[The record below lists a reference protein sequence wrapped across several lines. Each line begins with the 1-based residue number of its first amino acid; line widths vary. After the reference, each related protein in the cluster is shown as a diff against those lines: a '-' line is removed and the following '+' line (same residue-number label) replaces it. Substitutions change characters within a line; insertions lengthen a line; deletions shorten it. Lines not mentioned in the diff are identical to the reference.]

1 MGKFL
6 HQHQSKSNSC
16 RKLVFIVFLACLLG
30 LACILNLF
38 WASSFS
44 FTSSYLSFPSNWV
57 SQKPRIFVAQQQHN
71 VNDDKTENKR
81 FLSATFADLP
91 APDLP
96 WEQMPSAP
104 VPRLDGS
111 AIQIENLFYVLSGY
125 GTLDYVHSH
134 VDVFNFTDYTW
145 CARFDT
151 PKDMANSHLGVAT
164 DGRYIYVVSGQYG
177 PQCRSSIARSYVL
190 DTRTREWRT
199 TQLWRGRLH
208 VMGGGKENRHT
219 PGLEHWS
226 IAVKDGKALEKEW
239 RTEIPI
245 PRGGPHRAC
254 VAVNDR
260 LFVIGGQEGDFMAKP
275 GSPIFKCSRR
285 HEVVYDDVYMLDAGM
300 KKWEVLAPLP
310 KPNSHIECSWV
321 VVNNSI
327 IITGGTTEKHPVT
340 KRMILVGEVFQF
352 HLDSLTWSVIGK
364 LPYRVKTTLAGF
376 WDGYL
381 YFTSGQRDR
390 GPDNP
395 QPRKIQADL
404 RSNDALR
411 QSGAL
416 LSALQQSAAGRDIS
430 IIAKSAVEDIVAAPA
445 SAVCKKLAFDLLRST
460 RLTADLW
467 DSVSTGIRKDFNF
480 PDPDVVAAAITILA
494 AIPSNSLAKLIT
506 DSNAEISTCF
516 DSPSD
521 NLRLS
526 ITETLGCVLARDDL
540 VTLCE
545 SNVNLLDKVS
555 AWWARIGQNM
565 LDKSDTVSKV
575 AFESVGRLFQ
585 ELDSK
590 RMSRLA
596 GDKLVDSENSLAIRS
611 NWVSSM
617 VDFVWKKRSTLMAR
631 SLILPV
637 ESFRATVFPLVYAV
651 KAVASGGLEV
661 IRKVSKGSKVNGTAV
676 DSNAEKLVGVSD
688 LVTHLA
694 PFLASS
700 LEPALIFDVGI
711 NMLHLADVPG
721 GKPEWASQSIIA
733 ILTLW
738 DRQEFA
744 SARESIVRA
753 VVTNLHLLDLH
764 MQVSLFKRLLLMVR
778 NLRAES
784 DRMHALA
791 CICRTALCVDLFAK
805 ESVRRGQKPLAGTDI
820 ASLFEDPSI
829 KDDLHSVASKSLFR
843 EEFVATLVESC
854 FQLSLP
860 LPEQKNTGMESRVIG
875 ALAYGAGYGALNWTE
890 TALEVVEVCRPC
902 VKWDCDGRTYAVDC
916 YLKLLVRLCHIYDT
930 RGGVKRVK
938 DGASQDQILNETRL
952 QNLQRDLVKDLRE
965 VSTSRICARLLWAIS
980 EHINLE
986 GLDPLLADDP
996 EDPLNIIVSNI
1007 HKVLFNVDSSTDS
1020 TNRPQDVQAA
1030 LLCALRLGSHHLRA
1044 GQLLIKELEEFRTN
1058 ALADSVNR
1066 HQCRMILQ
1074 RIKHISNHPE
1084 SRWIGASEARGDYP
1098 FSHHKLTVQFYDA
1111 SAAQDRKLEGLVHKA
1126 ILELW
1131 RPDPSELTLLLTKGI
1146 DSASLKVPPTARTL
1160 TGSSDPCY
1168 IEAYHL
1174 ADAGDGRITLHLK
1187 VLNLTELEL
1196 NRVDVRVGLS
1206 GSLYFMDG
1214 SPLAVRQL
1222 RNLVSQDPVLCSVTV
1237 GVSQFE
1243 RCGFWVQVLYYPFY
1257 GSGTVGDYD
1266 GDYSEE
1272 DPQIM
1277 RLKRSLR
1284 PELGEPVILRCQPY
1298 KIPLTELLLPHKIS
1312 PVEFFRLWP
1321 SLPAIVEYT
1330 GTYIYEGSGFKATAA
1345 QQYGSSPFLSGL
1357 ISLYS
1362 KPFHRVCSHIIRTVA
1377 GFQLCYAAKT
1387 WHGGFLGMMIF
1398 GASEGWLD
1406 DLTDGGVEY
1415 MPEDEVKVAA
1425 AERLRI
1431 SMERIALLKAAQ
1443 PKKTLKTDDK
1453 SEDEDEEDED
1463 KEKKEGEEDEKP
1475 KGPSTLSKLTAEEAE
1490 HRALQAAVLQEWH
1503 MLCKDRNTKIG

>member
-1 MGKFL
+1 MD
-6 HQHQSKSNSC
+6 
-16 RKLVFIVFLACLLG
+16 
-30 LACILNLF
+30 ILF
-38 WASSFS
+38 
-44 FTSSYLSFPSNWV
+44 
-57 SQKPRIFVAQQQHN
+57 AQ
-71 VNDDKTENKR
+71 
-81 FLSATFADLP
+81 
-91 APDLP
+91 
-96 WEQMPSAP
+96 
-104 VPRLDGS
+104 
-111 AIQIENLFYVLSGY
+111 
-125 GTLDYVHSH
+125 
-134 VDVFNFTDYTW
+134 
-145 CARFDT
+145 
-151 PKDMANSHLGVAT
+151 
-164 DGRYIYVVSGQYG
+164 
-177 PQCRSSIARSYVL
+177 
-190 DTRTREWRT
+190 
-199 TQLWRGRLH
+199 
-208 VMGGGKENRHT
+208 
-219 PGLEHWS
+219 
-226 IAVKDGKALEKEW
+226 
-239 RTEIPI
+239 
-245 PRGGPHRAC
+245 
-254 VAVNDR
+254 
-260 LFVIGGQEGDFMAKP
+260 
-275 GSPIFKCSRR
+275 
-285 HEVVYDDVYMLDAGM
+285 
-300 KKWEVLAPLP
+300 
-310 KPNSHIECSWV
+310 
-321 VVNNSI
+321 
-327 IITGGTTEKHPVT
+327 
-340 KRMILVGEVFQF
+340 
-352 HLDSLTWSVIGK
+352 
-364 LPYRVKTTLAGF
+364 
-376 WDGYL
+376 
-381 YFTSGQRDR
+381 
-390 GPDNP
+390 
-395 QPRKIQADL
+395 IQADL

-411 QSGAL
+411 QSSAL

-430 IIAKSAVEDIVAAPA
+430 IIAKSAVEEIVAAPA
-445 SAVCKKLAFDLLRST
+445 SAVCKKLAFDLIRST

-467 DSVSTGIRKDFNF
+467 DSVSTGIRNDFHF
-480 PDPDVVAAAITILA
+480 PDPDVVAAAVSILA
-494 AIPSNSLAKLIT
+494 AIPSYSLAKLIA
-506 DSNAEISTCF
+506 DSNAEISACF

-521 NLRLS
+521 NLRFS

-545 SNVNLLDKVS
+545 NNVNLLDKVS

-661 IRKVSKGSKVNGTAV
+661 IRKISKGSKVNGTVV

-711 NMLHLADVPG
+711 NMLYLADVPG

-764 MQVSLFKRLLLMVR
+764 MQLLFL
-778 NLRAES
+778 
-784 DRMHALA
+784 
-791 CICRTALCVDLFAK
+791 
-805 ESVRRGQKPLAGTDI
+805 
-820 ASLFEDPSI
+820 EDPSV
-829 KDDLHSVASKSLFR
+829 KDDLHNVTSKSLFR
-843 EEFVATLVESC
+843 EELVATLVESC

-860 LPEQKNTGMESRVIG
+860 LPEQKNSGMESRVIG
-875 ALAYGAGYGALNWTE
+875 ALAYGTGYGALNWTE

-965 VSTSRICARLLWAIS
+965 VSSSRICARLLWAIS

-1007 HKVLFNVDSSTDS
+1007 HKVLFNADASTDT

-1030 LLCALRLGSHHLRA
+1030 LLCAQRLGSRHARA
-1044 GQLLIKELEEFRTN
+1044 GQLLTKELEEFRTST
-1058 ALADSVNR
+1058 LADSVNK

-1074 RIKHISNHPE
+1074 RIKYISNHAE
-1084 SRWIGASEARGDYP
+1084 SRWAGASEARGDYP

-1243 RCGFWVQVLYYPFY
+1243 RCGFWVQVLYYPFF

-1357 ISLYS
+1357 KSLYF

-1398 GASEGWLD
+1398 GASEVSRNVDLGDETTTMMCKFVVRASDASIAKQIESDPQGWLD

-1431 SMERIALLKAAQ
+1431 SMERIAPFNAVEANRRRSGA
-1443 PKKTLKTDDK
+1443 PR
-1453 SEDEDEEDED
+1453 
-1463 KEKKEGEEDEKP
+1463 
-1475 KGPSTLSKLTAEEAE
+1475 TASSCATGMA
-1490 HRALQAAVLQEWH
+1490 HVV
-1503 MLCKDRNTKIG
+1503 

>member
-1 MGKFL
+1 MD
-6 HQHQSKSNSC
+6 
-16 RKLVFIVFLACLLG
+16 
-30 LACILNLF
+30 ILF
-38 WASSFS
+38 
-44 FTSSYLSFPSNWV
+44 
-57 SQKPRIFVAQQQHN
+57 AQ
-71 VNDDKTENKR
+71 
-81 FLSATFADLP
+81 
-91 APDLP
+91 
-96 WEQMPSAP
+96 
-104 VPRLDGS
+104 
-111 AIQIENLFYVLSGY
+111 
-125 GTLDYVHSH
+125 
-134 VDVFNFTDYTW
+134 
-145 CARFDT
+145 
-151 PKDMANSHLGVAT
+151 
-164 DGRYIYVVSGQYG
+164 
-177 PQCRSSIARSYVL
+177 
-190 DTRTREWRT
+190 
-199 TQLWRGRLH
+199 
-208 VMGGGKENRHT
+208 
-219 PGLEHWS
+219 
-226 IAVKDGKALEKEW
+226 
-239 RTEIPI
+239 
-245 PRGGPHRAC
+245 
-254 VAVNDR
+254 
-260 LFVIGGQEGDFMAKP
+260 
-275 GSPIFKCSRR
+275 
-285 HEVVYDDVYMLDAGM
+285 
-300 KKWEVLAPLP
+300 
-310 KPNSHIECSWV
+310 
-321 VVNNSI
+321 
-327 IITGGTTEKHPVT
+327 
-340 KRMILVGEVFQF
+340 
-352 HLDSLTWSVIGK
+352 
-364 LPYRVKTTLAGF
+364 
-376 WDGYL
+376 
-381 YFTSGQRDR
+381 
-390 GPDNP
+390 
-395 QPRKIQADL
+395 IQADL

-416 LSALQQSAAGRDIS
+416 LSALQHSAAGRDIS
-430 IIAKSAVEDIVAAPA
+430 VIAKSAVEEIVAAPA
-445 SAVCKKLAFDLLRST
+445 SAVCKKLAFDLIRST

-467 DSVSTGIRKDFNF
+467 DSVSIGIRNDLHF
-480 PDPDVVAAAITILA
+480 PDPDVVAAAVSILA
-494 AIPSNSLAKLIT
+494 AIPSYSLSKLIS
-506 DSNAEISTCF
+506 DVNAEISACF

-521 NLRLS
+521 SLRFS

-545 SNVNLLDKVS
+545 NNVNLLDKVS
-555 AWWARIGQNM
+555 AWWARIGLNM

-585 ELDSK
+585 EFDSK

-617 VDFVWKKRSTLMAR
+617 VDFVWKKRSALMAR

-661 IRKVSKGSKVNGTAV
+661 IRKISKGTKVNGTVV

-700 LEPALIFDVGI
+700 LEPALIFEVGI
-711 NMLHLADVPG
+711 NMLYLADVPG

-820 ASLFEDPSI
+820 ASLFEDARV
-829 KDDLHSVASKSLFR
+829 KDDLHNVTSKSLFR
-843 EEFVATLVESC
+843 EELVATLVESC

-860 LPEQKNTGMESRVIG
+860 LPEQKNSGMESRVIG
-875 ALAYGAGYGALNWTE
+875 ALAYGTGYGALNWTE

-902 VKWDCDGRTYAVDC
+902 VKWDCDRRTYAIDC

-965 VSTSRICARLLWAIS
+965 VNTPRICARLLWAIS
-980 EHINLE
+980 EHIDLE

-1007 HKVLFNVDSSTDS
+1007 HKVLFNVDSSANT
-1020 TNRPQDVQAA
+1020 TNRPQDVQAV
-1030 LLCALRLGSHHLRA
+1030 LLCAQRLGSRHARA
-1044 GQLLIKELEEFRTN
+1044 GQLLTKELEEFRTN
-1058 ALADSVNR
+1058 GLADSVSK

-1074 RIKHISNHPE
+1074 KIKYVSSHPE
-1084 SRWIGASEARGDYP
+1084 SRWAGVSEARGDYP
-1098 FSHHKLTVQFYDA
+1098 FSHHKLTVQFYEA

-1146 DSASLKVPPTARTL
+1146 DSTSLKVPPTAHTL

-1174 ADAGDGRITLHLK
+1174 ADAGDGRISLHLK

-1196 NRVDVRVGLS
+1196 NRVDIRVGLS

-1214 SPLAVRQL
+1214 SPQALRQL

-1237 GVSQFE
+1237 GVSHFE

-1257 GSGTVGDYD
+1257 GSGAVGDYE
-1266 GDYSEE
+1266 GDYAEE
-1272 DPQIM
+1272 DPQII
-1277 RLKRSLR
+1277 RQKRSLR

-1357 ISLYS
+1357 KSLYS
-1362 KPFHRVCSHIIRTVA
+1362 KPFHRVCSHIIHTVA

-1398 GASEGWLD
+1398 GASEVSRNVDLGDETTTMMCKFVVRASDASITKQIESDPQGWLD
-1406 DLTDGGVEY
+1406 GLTDGGVEY

-1443 PKKTLKTDDK
+1443 PKKTPKSDD
-1453 SEDEDEEDED
+1453 EEEDEEKEEED
-1463 KEKKEGEEDEKP
+1463 AEKKKDGEENGKP

-1503 MLCKDRNTKIG
+1503 MLCKDRSFKIS